1 MKYRKDI
8 DGLRAVAVMPVI
20 LYHAGIPWF
29 SGGYVG
35 VDVFFVISGFLIT
48 TIILEELQSDKFSI
62 LSFYE
67 RRIRRILPPL
77 FFMLL
82 VCVPFAKFYMSPGS
96 FQEFS
101 ESLAAVSVFSSN
113 FYFWLQSGYFDTASE
128 IKPLLHTWSLAV
140 EEQFYVLFP
149 ALLLIL
155 VGFRQRA
162 YWLVFGIGFVA
173 SLMLVTQD
181 WGFDESAQFYL
192 LPFRAWEL
200 LLGSLCSLFL
210 LGKAPISKF
219 SNLISSVGL
228 LLIVGSVFLYDRFTP
243 FPSLYTLA
251 PTVGTALIILSSDHG
266 TITGRILKHP
276 VSVFIGLTSYSAFLW
291 HQPVFVFARLANA
304 DEPSAAEFAVLIMIV
319 FLLAYVSLRFV
330 EAPFRNKKYFSR
342 AQIMGAFAAC
352 SLIVAATGAYGTMT
366 ASSDIFSEK
375 TSKLYGVM
383 RPAKFSGIVDDE
395 GRNCS
400 NREIQDLCIIKGRS
414 SSNWVVIGDSHARV
428 LTQALLEELRGI
440 GADLSEMSTTGCPF
454 VPGHKV
460 TIFGVPNKKCT
471 IEFNN
476 ERMKYLLDLPPSNI
490 VIQSRLSFYL
500 GLGPLKNGQG
510 FVGKDYQYLLDIGAG
525 LSDSQRVE
533 EVGDAIID
541 GYGKLQKAG
550 HTLIL
555 VMPVPSHGWHVPNRV
570 DKQVRSGYSTKEIM
584 VINALDFDVV
594 LTRSSAARGM
604 LSEVKNVVS
613 DGVILVD
620 PAELFC
626 NSFLKNKCVSSTTTD
641 VLYADGDHLSEF
653 GNKLLASKI
662 ISAVVPQ

>member
-181 WGFDESAQFYL
+181 WGYDESAQFYL

-276 VSVFIGLTSYSAFLW
+276 VLVFIGLTSYSAFLW

-342 AQIMGAFAAC
+342 AQIMGSFAAC
-352 SLIVAATGAYGTMT
+352 SLIVAVTGAYGTMT
-366 ASSDIFSEK
+366 VSSDIFSEK

-383 RPAKFSGIVDDE
+383 RPAKFSGIVDNE

-414 SSNWVVIGDSHARV
+414 RSNWVVIGDSHARV

-440 GADLSEMSTTGCPF
+440 GADLIEMSTTGCPF

-460 TIFGVPNKKCT
+460 TILAVSNKKCT

-525 LSDSQRVE
+525 LSGIQRVE
-533 EVGDAIID
+533 EVRKAIID

-555 VMPVPSHGWHVPNRV
+555 VMPVPSHGWHVPNRI

-604 LSEVKNVVS
+604 LSEVKNVAS